1 MTDVSTITARIVA
14 IANDMTGITADDE
27 YPADEA
33 NGLTVPFMFV
43 EEGAATFARTDSNNL
58 RITQEWALVLWGQAF
73 EDEEPGGSLDADD
86 AYQACRP
93 YLTSVPTY
101 FWNRTRLQR
110 NDQGLAD
117 VVSANLTSHDGIQSA
132 DRPNK
137 LYMGIR
143 YTLSVIYDQFID
155 EV

>member
-1 MTDVSTITARIVA
+1 MTDVGTITARIVA
-14 IANDMTGITADDE
+14 IADDMTGVTADDE
-27 YPADEA
+27 YPTDEA
-33 NGLTVPFMFV
+33 SALSVPFMFV
-43 EEGAATFARTDSNNL
+43 EEGAASFAKTDSNNL
-58 RITQEWALVLWGQAF
+58 RVTQEWALVLWVQTF
-73 EDEEPGGSLDADD
+73 EDEIPGSAGYEA

-110 NDQGLAD
+110 NDQGLAG
-117 VVSANLTSHDGIQSA
+117 VVSANMTSHDGIQSA

-137 LYMGIR
+137 LYMGVR
-143 YTLSVIYDQFID
+143 YTLTVVYDQFID

>member
-14 IANDMTGITADDE
+14 IADDMTGVTADDE

-33 NGLTVPFMFV
+33 NGLSVPFMFV
-43 EEGAATFARTDSNNL
+43 EEGPAAFVKSDSNNL
-58 RITQEWALVLWGQAF
+58 RITQEWALLLWVQAF
-73 EDEEPGGSLDADD
+73 EDEENNAES

-93 YLTSVPTY
+93 YLTSVPMY

-110 NDQGLAD
+110 SDQGLAD
-117 VVSANLTSHDGIQSA
+117 VVSASLTAHDGIQSA

-143 YTLSVIYDQFID
+143 FTLSVVYDQYLS

>member
-1 MTDVSTITARIVA
+1 MTTVADITARIVA
-14 IANDMTGITADDE
+14 IADDITGITADDE

-33 NGLTVPFMFV
+33 NDLPVPFCFV
-43 EEGAATFARTDSNNL
+43 EEGPATFVKTDSNNV
-58 RITQEWALVLWGQAF
+58 RITQEWALLLWVQAF
-73 EDEEPGGSLDADD
+73 EDENSATSYES

-110 NDQGLAD
+110 NDQGLGG
-117 VVSANLTSHDGIQSA
+117 VVSANLISHDGIQSA
-132 DRPNK
+132 DRPNR
-137 LYMGIR
+137 LYMGVR
-143 YTLSVIYDQFID
+143 FVLSVVYDQFID